1 MLWACGR
8 GECDDNAARESSRP
22 LEKRGE
28 RDLALGYEG
37 PASWFRDGNGCGGDA
52 GLEGSQGFVTVLG
65 SDDERKASMDV
76 LKSAQRFVRQSL
88 GRRVSM
94 KVLPEIEF
102 EYDTSVDKSIRMQ
115 ELLEQIDRGG
125 ESGQN
130 GATGQ
135 NGPVGDNNEADADEQ
150 G

>member
-1 MLWACGR
+1 MTTRQEKVR
-8 GECDDNAARESSRP
+8 GLLKREVSEILRLDMKDP
-22 LEKRGE
+22 RLGFVTVTDAEVTP
-28 RDLALGYEG
+28 DLKEAKV
-37 PASWFRDGNGCGGDA
+37 
-52 GLEGSQGFVTVLG
+52 FVTVLG